1 MVTMNQDYTQ
11 YSIEN
16 YILKITGVFNY
27 DKELFEKATK
37 SNYKEL

>member
-1 MVTMNQDYTQ
+1 MITMTQDYTK

-27 DKELFEKATK
+27 NKEFYEKAIN
-37 SNYKEL
+37 SNYK